1 MFSRP
6 RAAASLHWPLSSRL
20 PTLMLLRA
28 LGTCALLLILG
39 SAGLVIWDLR
49 RTTVETNQRS
59 LTGLGAAVA
68 GQTARFVELVDLLV
82 NDVRVM
88 ALKTSPLSAEQLRA
102 AVDTEAVHAWLD
114 ARLREAPQVGAVFV
128 VDATGA
134 VVNSSRP
141 GPLNRPK
148 VADRDYFQAV
158 RNDDGLGVFISAPAI
173 SRVTGGPAL
182 FFARRLT
189 GPGGTFLGAIV
200 AAIDIPYLEDFYR
213 RVNLTPGGSITLLR
227 RDGLVLTR
235 YPAEAAGA
243 GQRLP
248 ASSLWYAVVA
258 AGGGFYRSPGDLPP
272 YEPVFVTVHPLPEYD
287 LVVDVSVTQAAVLAN
302 WRHDTVLI
310 GTGAVIAATAFC
322 ALLLVI
328 ETLVRRHA
336 AQNLRLR
343 RATTALRERERELSE
358 KSRLLETTLNH
369 MDQGLLM
376 VDSDRTVPICNRR
389 AVELLDLPWELMA
402 RHPRFEEVLAYQWEQ
417 GEFAGSDAEFQDFV
431 RRALLLNGPRL
442 YERKRPNGRVLEV
455 RTTSLPEGE
464 AVRTYTDVTDRHAA
478 AERLAQ
484 AKEEAERARIL
495 SEQASRAKS
504 EFLAT
509 MSHELRTPLNAIIGF
524 SELIR
529 DQPFGE
535 VPARYVEYANDIHEG
550 GRHLLSLVNDLLD
563 MAKIEAGHYELL
575 EQKVELGPLTAGCVR
590 MIQHQADV
598 GQVRIELS
606 DSLTGYAL
614 FADAR
619 ALRQVLMNLLSN
631 AVKFTPAGGT
641 VRIFAECTA
650 EQGLT
655 LVVADTGIGM
665 APEAVA
671 AVGQRFHQVDSSIG
685 RRFGGTGLGLAICRK
700 LVALHG
706 ATLTLES
713 VPGKGSTVRVTF
725 GPERVAPH
733 RAVLEHALVEE
744 IGAFSTAAAYVH
756 AGTPTQATDSSN

>member
-1 MFSRP
+1 
-6 RAAASLHWPLSSRL
+6 
-20 PTLMLLRA
+20 
-28 LGTCALLLILG
+28 
-39 SAGLVIWDLR
+39 
-49 RTTVETNQRS
+49 
-59 LTGLGAAVA
+59 
-68 GQTARFVELVDLLV
+68 
-82 NDVRVM
+82 
-88 ALKTSPLSAEQLRA
+88 
-102 AVDTEAVHAWLD
+102 
-114 ARLREAPQVGAVFV
+114 
-128 VDATGA
+128 
-134 VVNSSRP
+134 
-141 GPLNRPK
+141 
-148 VADRDYFQAV
+148 
-158 RNDDGLGVFISAPAI
+158 
-173 SRVTGGPAL
+173 
-182 FFARRLT
+182 
-189 GPGGTFLGAIV
+189 
-200 AAIDIPYLEDFYR
+200 
-213 RVNLTPGGSITLLR
+213 
-227 RDGLVLTR
+227 
-235 YPAEAAGA
+235 
-243 GQRLP
+243 
-248 ASSLWYAVVA
+248 
-258 AGGGFYRSPGDLPP
+258 
-272 YEPVFVTVHPLPEYD
+272 
-287 LVVDVSVTQAAVLAN
+287 VLAD
-302 WRHDTVLI
+302 WRHDTALI

-328 ETLVRRHA
+328 ETLVRRHT

-376 VDSDRTVPICNRR
+376 VDSERTIPICNRR
-389 AVELLDLPWELMA
+389 AMELLNLPRELMT

-417 GEFAGSDAEFQDFV
+417 GEFVGSDAEFQDFV

-484 AKEEAERARIL
+484 AKEEAEQARIL

-535 VPARYVEYANDIHEG
+535 VPPRYVEYANDIHEG

-598 GQVRIELS
+598 GHVRIELS
-606 DSLTGYAL
+606 DSLAGRAL

-619 ALRQVLMNLLSN
+619 ALRQVLMNLLAN

-650 EQGLT
+650 ERGLT

-671 AVGQRFHQVDSSIG
+671 AAGQRFHQVDSSIG
-685 RRFGGTGLGLAICRK
+685 RRFGGTGLGLAICLK
-700 LVALHG
+700 LIALHG

-713 VPGKGSTVRVTF
+713 VLGKGSTVRVTF

-733 RAVLEHALVEE
+733 RAVLEHALVQE
-744 IGAFSTAAAYVH
+744 IESFSTTTVCVH
-756 AGTPTQATDSSN
+756 VGTPTQATESSN